1 VKELIL
7 LKLGGSS
14 ITKKADNKFE
24 MNEEVLN
31 NSAKEIAIALKEKEF
46 NLIIIC
52 GVGPFGHTN
61 VKEYDL
67 NNGIKTKKQE
77 EGTEKTIKDCDFVA
91 DKVIEAL
98 EKQKIKTR
106 HVPGYWV
113 CRQDNKKVTT
123 YEIEEYE
130 KALRGGEVP
139 ITTGIMVKDRTLKW
153 SVMSGDTAI
162 AQIIKQM
169 KPSKIILGTDVDG
182 IYTTDPKIDSNAKLI
197 KEINKE
203 NLQSVIKMASESKA
217 VDVTGGMKG
226 KLEKLAEQLNGN
238 EAQIFNLLIPG
249 NLKSALLGK
258 ELNSTK
264 IKL

>member
-1 VKELIL
+1 MKELIL

-24 MNEEVLN
+24 MNQEVLE
-31 NSAKEIAIALKEKEF
+31 NSAKEIALALKEKEF

-61 VKEYDL
+61 VKEYGL
-67 NNGIKTKKQE
+67 NNGIKTRRQE
-77 EGTEKTIKDCDFVA
+77 EGVEKTIKDCDFVA
-91 DKVIEAL
+91 NKVIEAL
-98 EKQKIKTR
+98 EKHKIKTR

-113 CRQDNKKVTT
+113 CKQNNKKVIA
-123 YEIEEYE
+123 YEVEEYE
-130 KALRGGEVP
+130 KALRGGEIP
-139 ITTGIMVKDRTLKW
+139 ITTGIMVKDKTLKW

-169 KPSKIILGTDVDG
+169 NPQKIILGTDVDG
-182 IYTTDPKIDSNAKLI
+182 IYTADPKINKNAKLI

-203 NLQSVIKMASESKA
+203 NLDDVIKMASESKS

-238 EAQIFNLLIPG
+238 EAQIFNLFTPG
-249 NLKSALLGK
+249 NLNKALLGK

>member
-1 VKELIL
+1 MKELIL

-24 MNEEVLN
+24 MNIAVIDDA
-31 NSAKEIAIALKEKEF
+31 AKEIAFALKERDF

-67 NNGIKTKKQE
+67 NDGIKTKKQE
-77 EGTEKTIKDCDFVA
+77 EGTEKTIKDCDYVA
-91 DKVIEAL
+91 DQVIETL
-98 EKQKIKTR
+98 EKQKLKTR
-106 HVPGYWV
+106 HIPGYWV
-113 CRQDNKKVTT
+113 CKQDNKKVIT

-130 KALRGGEVP
+130 KALRGGEIP

-162 AQIIKQM
+162 AQITKLM
-169 KPSKIILGTDVDG
+169 KPDKILLGTDVNG
-182 IYTTDPKIDSNAKLI
+182 IYTADPKINPAAKLI

-203 NLQSVIKMASESKA
+203 NFNEVIKMASESNS

-226 KLEKLAEQLNGN
+226 KLEKLAEQLNGS
-238 EAQIFNLLIPG
+238 EAQIFNLFTKG
-249 NLKSALLGK
+249 NLEKALLGK
-258 ELNSTK
+258 ELISTK